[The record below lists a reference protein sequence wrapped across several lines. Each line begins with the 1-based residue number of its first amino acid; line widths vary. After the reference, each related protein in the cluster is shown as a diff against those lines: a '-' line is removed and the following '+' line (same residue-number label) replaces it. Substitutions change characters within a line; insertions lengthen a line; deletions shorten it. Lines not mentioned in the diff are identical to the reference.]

1 MDLLKISMMK
11 QPNMRVA
18 LKAMIPLFIAGIYLF
33 GWRVLALLLVNLVF
47 GTLTEYMF
55 KRKKGQKVSE
65 AVFVSAA
72 LYTLILPPA
81 TPFWV
86 SAVGIIFGIVFAKEA
101 FGGFGRNVF
110 NPALVSRAF
119 VYVSFPAALTGS
131 WTEVAKGFPGG
142 FVKYLHPAIDT
153 VATATPLHT
162 YQSSM
167 QLSDNLRLFLGNV
180 PGSIGETSKVLIILA
195 LIYML
200 YKKVIQKE
208 GMIGMFL
215 GFSIATFLFR
225 QFGVESV
232 VPLPMGLIS
241 GGFLFAMTFMMTDP
255 ITQPRTK
262 EGKYFIGALVG
273 AITLI
278 IRSFA
283 LFPGGVMFAILIGNS
298 FTPIVDEA
306 VNGLKRRKKERSAQ

>member
-1 MDLLKISMMK
+1 MMK

-18 LKAMIPLFIAGIYLF
+18 LTATAPLFLAGIYFF

-65 AVFVSAA
+65 AVWVSAA

-81 TPFWV
+81 TPYWM
-86 SAVGIIFGIVFAKEA
+86 SAVGIVFGIVFAKEA

-119 VYVSFPAALTGS
+119 IYVSFPAAMTGS
-131 WTEVAKGFPGG
+131 WTQASSAFPGG
-142 FVKYLHPAIDT
+142 LVKYLNPAIDT
-153 VATATPLHT
+153 VATATPLLT

-167 QLSDNLRLFLGNV
+167 ATTDSLRLLLGNV
-180 PGSIGETSKVLIILA
+180 TGSIGETSKVLILVA
-195 LIYML
+195 LIYMF

-208 GMIGMFL
+208 VIIGMVL
-215 GFSIATFLFR
+215 GFSATTLLLR
-225 QFGVESV
+225 ALGLLSV
-232 VPLPMGLIS
+232 VPLAMGLIS
-241 GGFLFAMTFMMTDP
+241 GGFLFAMTFMITDP

-273 AITLI
+273 LVTVV

-306 VNGLKRRKKERSAQ
+306 VNGLKRMRKGVKK